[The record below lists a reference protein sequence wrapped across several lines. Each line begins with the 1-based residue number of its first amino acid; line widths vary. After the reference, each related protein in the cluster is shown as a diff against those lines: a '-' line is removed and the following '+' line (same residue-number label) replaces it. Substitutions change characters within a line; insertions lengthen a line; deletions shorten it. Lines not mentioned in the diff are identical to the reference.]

1 MMYWNSKDSLTKA
14 SRYSLDVSLAN
25 HNEIVQKV
33 IESIFHGSH
42 RIEII
47 LSYVISPVHCLQSHS
62 FLHHFEKS
70 LSGDRQIK
78 SNLPIYERAPFQ
90 LLSLAVLTVFRKEER
105 KEGRWKNKEEGGGGG
120 RERRRGGRGGGVKKA
135 KNTEKREKGE
145 DEGDLRLKQELL

>member
-1 MMYWNSKDSLTKA
+1 MGVVQMFVPRCAIFTDTHDVLELKGQAFLTKA

-70 LSGDRQIK
+70 LSGDRQIR

-90 LLSLAVLTVFRKEER
+90 LLSLAVLTVFRISWPWIWAR
-105 KEGRWKNKEEGGGGG
+105 QRII
-120 RERRRGGRGGGVKKA
+120 VVLSPA
-135 KNTEKREKGE
+135 M
-145 DEGDLRLKQELL
+145 LSHIPPS